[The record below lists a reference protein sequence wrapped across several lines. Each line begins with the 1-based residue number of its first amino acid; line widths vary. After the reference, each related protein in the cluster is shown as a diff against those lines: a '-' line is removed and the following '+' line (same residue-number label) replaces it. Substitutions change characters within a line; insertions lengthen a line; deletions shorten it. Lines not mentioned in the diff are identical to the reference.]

1 MVTAPPVLVSYEESL
16 LRPESS
22 LEEVVNGE
30 LHTMP
35 PVTYPHTELSD
46 AIHQLLAN
54 QLDRRI
60 LKVKRD
66 VGYLIA
72 ERPRLRYRIPDLAVV
87 NVETSRQFLRQL
99 KQGDPYARFAPIAVV
114 EVLSPSNRKGNVAQ
128 LLQDYRDL
136 GVGEIVFLDPHKRIA
151 TVNGETSSGE
161 VIQIAGITINLGEVW
176 RVFEEG
182 E

>member
-1 MVTAPPVLVSYEESL
+1 MPTATPVLVSYEESL

-30 LHTMP
+30 LHIMP
-35 PVTYPHTELSD
+35 PATYPQSD
-46 AIHQLLAN
+46 LIRVIHNLLYE
-54 QLDRRI
+54 QLDR
-60 LKVKRD
+60 LVFHLNWD
-66 VGYLIA
+66 AGYLIA
-72 ERPRLRYRIPDLAVV
+72 ERPRLRYRIPDLAAVE
-87 NVETSRQFLRQL
+87 VETSRKFLRQRS
-99 KQGDPYARFAPIAVV
+99 QGDPYARFAPMAVV

-151 TVNGETSSGE
+151 TVNGETSLNQ
-161 VIQIAGITINLGEVW
+161 VIQIVGVAINLEEAW